1 MYDPKPY
8 ETLPRARAQGRTRGE
23 GARAHAE
30 TGAERRRNGL
40 KRAAAARA
48 EFEPS
53 VGAGKMGAK
62 PMTASGTVLVDALHG
77 PAGKILHKFVLRWPP
92 SPVRGSPWAAR

>member
-1 MYDPKPY
+1 M
-8 ETLPRARAQGRTRGE
+8 
-23 GARAHAE
+23 
-30 TGAERRRNGL
+30 

-77 PAGKILHKFVLRWPP
+77 PAGKILHKVVLRWPP
-92 SPVRGSPWAAR
+92 SPVRGFPLGGEMNCNGGDFAPEGFWCQEKITTRYSGRVAVWKTRT